1 MGLRGGR
8 GIADGPVLVL
18 GGRSEMGIQVARRLA
33 AGRTVIL
40 AARRHGD
47 LDGEIATLRDAGAT
61 DVHTVEFDA
70 DDTAS
75 HPALLEKIDAEHGGI
90 GVAVLAFGV
99 LGDQARAE
107 QDPAHALAVAHTDY
121 LAQISVLTTLA
132 NLMRARGSGQL
143 VVFKLGGGRAGAPRQ
158 LRLRVGQGR
167 TRRIRDRIVGCP
179 ARQRRSAAAAAS
191 RFRHRAHDRGHGTGP
206 AVEHRRSGRRRGGP
220 WPASWLRPRVG
231 ASDLPADLRRRPF
244 RPAIGLASD
253 AAVTKV
259 WPGPPIAVI
268 GIGADGWDGLGATA
282 RREIAACEVLFG
294 SPRQLALIPDDVTG
308 ERMRWPSP
316 LVPALPG
323 LLETNAGARIG
334 VLASGDPMYYGIGV
348 TLARLVGARALRVF
362 PQPSSVSLACARL
375 GWPLADVPVVSV
387 VGRPLATVLPEL
399 GDGRRILVLSADQHT
414 PAALA
419 ELLRDNG
426 FGASNLTVLE
436 QLGGPDECLAS
447 GVAAEWR
454 RGEGDPLN
462 IVAIECVGD
471 PARARTTRVPGLP
484 DEMYSGDGQLTKS
497 EVRALTLAALTPAP
511 GELLW
516 DIGGGSG
523 TIAIEWC
530 RTHPACRAVT
540 FEQHEARRRQIA
552 GNAAALGVPQVVVRG
567 AAPRNWRS
575 WPPNPDHPT

>member
-1 MGLRGGR
+1 M
-8 GIADGPVLVL
+8 
-18 GGRSEMGIQVARRLA
+18 
-33 AGRTVIL
+33 
-40 AARRHGD
+40 
-47 LDGEIATLRDAGAT
+47 
-61 DVHTVEFDA
+61 
-70 DDTAS
+70 
-75 HPALLEKIDAEHGGI
+75 
-90 GVAVLAFGV
+90 
-99 LGDQARAE
+99 
-107 QDPAHALAVAHTDY
+107 
-121 LAQISVLTTLA
+121 
-132 NLMRARGSGQL
+132 
-143 VVFKLGGGRAGAPRQ
+143 
-158 LRLRVGQGR
+158 
-167 TRRIRDRIVGCP
+167 
-179 ARQRRSAAAAAS
+179 
-191 RFRHRAHDRGHGTGP
+191 
-206 AVEHRRSGRRRGGP
+206 
-220 WPASWLRPRVG
+220 
-231 ASDLPADLRRRPF
+231 
-244 RPAIGLASD
+244 
-253 AAVTKV
+253 TKV

-282 RREIAACEVLFG
+282 RREVAACEVLFG

-308 ERMRWPSP
+308 ERVRWPSP

-436 QLGGPDECLAS
+436 QLGGPDECLAA

-471 PARARTTRVPGLP
+471 PARARVTRVPGLP

-497 EVRALTLAALTPAP
+497 EVRALTLAALAPAP

-567 AAPRNWRS
+567 AAPEELAIAAAESGSPDVIFLGGGLTQDGLLETCWSYVRHGGRLVANAVTAESESLLLTWADSHGGELRKFQIYRAEPLGGFTAWRPQLPVTQWS
-575 WPPNPDHPT
+575 VRKILS